1 MRNLSWIVFN
11 MERGIH
17 VEKAMKVSFSKPSKF
32 LFKTWKRG
40 YYTVQICES
49 LLYNMCILFEEA
61 ANYWTFLRARS
72 ITLSKKAQSYPTSN
86 LI

>member
-17 VEKAMKVSFSKPSKF
+17 VEKAMKVSFSKQSKF
-32 LFKTWKRG
+32 LFKTWKKG

-61 ANYWTFLRARS
+61 ANYWTFS
-72 ITLSKKAQSYPTSN
+72 TCKEHNSV
-86 LI
+86 